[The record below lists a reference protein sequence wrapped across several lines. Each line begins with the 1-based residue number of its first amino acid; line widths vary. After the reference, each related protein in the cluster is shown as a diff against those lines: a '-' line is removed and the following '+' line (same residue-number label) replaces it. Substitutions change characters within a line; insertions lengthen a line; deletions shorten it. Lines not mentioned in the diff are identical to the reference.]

1 MNTGND
7 NEFNFLDDVPFE
19 FKKKKGDDDL
29 RKQSWKEISDS
40 MIGRP
45 GKSGLY
51 KKAGMLGALGIC
63 CFLVLFFL
71 KARMQGKIRELT
83 VVETDSNKKQ
93 LTLPDGS
100 VIMLNKNTRV
110 SANINNWS
118 DNKREVWLTGEAF
131 FEIKKVK
138 KEDKSYSNFIV
149 HTAKGDIEVLGT
161 TFNVEADSAG
171 FCASLNT
178 GRIKAL
184 IDKDEVVSL
193 LPGQMV
199 IVRGNDIIKKK
210 IDVQLYSAWKDG
222 EFHFNN
228 TLLGEII
235 PLIKKYYQVKVVV
248 ADGLPLWKKRL
259 SGDIAVKDSTGLFNA
274 LHVIMGLNIKQT
286 KDSLIISE

>member
-63 CFLVLFFL
+63 CFLVLFFF

-83 VVETDSNKKQ
+83 VVETNSNKKQ

-131 FEIKKVK
+131 FEIEKVK
-138 KEDKSYSNFIV
+138 KGDKSYSNFIV
-149 HTAKGDIEVLGT
+149 HTARGDIEVLGT
-161 TFNVEADSAG
+161 TFNVEADSGG

>member
-131 FEIKKVK
+131 FEIEKVK
-138 KEDKSYSNFIV
+138 KGDKSYSNFIV
-149 HTAKGDIEVLGT
+149 HTARGDIEVLGT
-161 TFNVEADSAG
+161 TFNVEADSGG

-184 IDKDEVVSL
+184 TDKEEVVSL